1 MAAETLE
8 NSLSKDQGALNLM
21 NGVDLQMKTL
31 SSEIRQWITKAKGKI
46 TGKIIKTRYQK
57 TDVNYSFVVFNDGV
71 LYDFD
76 SFTKPAT
83 PTKRSRNHEKIPI
96 LKSLSLPQQ
105 YKSLLKISEEYS
117 QVTLDFEVLN
127 LALKTSLASK
137 SFEKSLDLD
146 KITDQEE
153 QDYSKEVLEENA
165 ELSEKLLKTEKER
178 LDKQIDLISTKSQVA
193 HELANLKELFS
204 SMLENTPDLL
214 PAKIRKSD
222 DLKNE
227 EGVVEQKEQAL
238 LDEKDRVQEMR

>member
-1 MAAETLE
+1 M
-8 NSLSKDQGALNLM
+8 
-21 NGVDLQMKTL
+21 
-31 SSEIRQWITKAKGKI
+31 
-46 TGKIIKTRYQK
+46 
-57 TDVNYSFVVFNDGV
+57 
-71 LYDFD
+71 
-76 SFTKPAT
+76 
-83 PTKRSRNHEKIPI
+83 
-96 LKSLSLPQQ
+96 KSLSLPQQ